1 MQQEMKYIYTVY
13 QKGSFSKAAAALC
26 VFAGVWLVT
35 KSKSRAQVE
44 AEAGMKKG

>member
-1 MQQEMKYIYTVY
+1 ML
-13 QKGSFSKAAAALC
+13 FSVENGLDYFVITKAPAGQC